1 MRFAFLR
8 VRVLVD
14 APAVKSA
21 AYTALA
27 GGSSVSLSWTEPDS
41 SDSGPI
47 TGYVYV
53 NVSVSVSVSVNLNL
67 KVNVNVYGYVYGIL
81 SIQSRCIT
89 LLLRTQKEMFSSVL
103 KAVAVLARALAEARA
118 RVSLLS
124 CE

>member
-14 APAVKSA
+14 APAVQSA

-27 GGSSVSLSWTEPDS
+27 GGSSVSLSLSEPHS

-53 NVSVSVSVSVNLNL
+53 NVSVSVSVNLNL

-103 KAVAVLARALAEARA
+103 KAVAVAVLARALAEARA